1 MTRWRGRWL
10 VAALIAVWAVI
21 GCGVGLAAEESNE
34 LTLRYVESI
43 PNDTIDLYLKQET
56 DSDLVI
62 IAIQQI
68 IANSRRN
75 GTSLHSPAE

>member
-10 VAALIAVWAVI
+10 VAVLIAVLAVI